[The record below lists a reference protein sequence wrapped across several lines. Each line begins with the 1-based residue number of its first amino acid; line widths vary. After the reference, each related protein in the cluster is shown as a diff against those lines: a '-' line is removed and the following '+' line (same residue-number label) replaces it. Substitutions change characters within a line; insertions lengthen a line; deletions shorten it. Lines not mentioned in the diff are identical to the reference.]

1 MSCREFVTAS
11 YPSIYRFGAQLRQA
25 AARHKKRIAPDAD
38 FGMFLAET
46 SALLNFEQ

>member
-1 MSCREFVTAS
+1 MACREFVTAS

-38 FGMFLAET
+38 LGRAFAIAF
-46 SALLNFEQ
+46 ALLNFEQ

>member
-38 FGMFLAET
+38 FGSTFAIAF
-46 SALLNFEQ
+46 ALLNFEQ